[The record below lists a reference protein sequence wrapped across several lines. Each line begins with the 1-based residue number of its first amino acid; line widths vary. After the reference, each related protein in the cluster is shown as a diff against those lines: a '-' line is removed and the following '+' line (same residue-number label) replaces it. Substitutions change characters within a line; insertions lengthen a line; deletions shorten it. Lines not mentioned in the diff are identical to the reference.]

1 MSNTEKAK
9 PKRLLSLFLTL
20 AMVLGMLP
28 AMSMTASAYTAGDIE
43 GTTGTGTVDDPVV
56 CDTFA
61 EFKAAMENTEIIC
74 VKLNGVSGS
83 NGDMPSQASLAAAI
97 SNTTY
102 KRLTIEGTNTFTSP
116 LNGMNDCLI
125 WPRNDLTINGTGTL
139 KYVHGNTG
147 GTGAVINMASNVSI
161 QINGN
166 VTLEGGANGTSFGY
180 AIFAHAGTTYING
193 GSFIGYSA
201 MIAND
206 ADMSAVT
213 ISGSANLTINGG
225 NFSASLHPSSPEG
238 KKAHSLSIT
247 STATGAISIKAGTF
261 PQGIDIDA
269 TGKTIET
276 CGYFNEAKEI
286 SVNGSVIA
294 ASESTEALIGQNV
307 EVSNIASIRNLSA
320 TVTKPAD
327 GASPVFSATAGDD
340 SYAVTVNKWYNGG
353 TAENPN
359 IPNTMSASDTF
370 VAGNPYVVEVIFT
383 PKEGYLI
390 RSDRSVTI
398 NGLNAVFCGSQS
410 GTGAVYYRVAFTA
423 KASADSGTK
432 DDPYI
437 VTTYAELKDL
447 MATAPKDGST
457 RYIKLGADLISNG
470 NSNDNDLELV
480 DARARVDLAG
490 HSITR
495 DEYTAD
501 WSVFFVH
508 CGYLTVRDSVG
519 TGRVV
524 ENIRGAKYP
533 NVFNVTSDAHLTI
546 EGGTFESKTGNVI
559 LGQGST
565 TVINGGTFTN
575 EATKFDD
582 AYRVIN
588 FYAGKLT
595 INGGDFRGRRYGIE
609 FNKGLEVTINACTV
623 SLSSDYGFLI
633 KVNGGSLDSSRFG
646 EYSKIVDAEGKE
658 LWYYESVKG
667 AYCRVIGSIPVT
679 KVAIEGIVPPV
690 AGETPSNIV
699 GGDTVLEH
707 CSIDKY
713 IGGEHVGENTVEW
726 VDCNTMNPVET
737 FEAGKLYMVT
747 IRLVADEG
755 YMFSTKAA
763 AYETLTVNGDDDAFV
778 WKVQNDGK
786 YAYIGYFFEAVAA
799 GAAVKTVDISVSDNF
814 TDYMTAGPDVTV
826 TGSNFS
832 SDLSGLWHT
841 WNDKDLSGT
850 NKSVAGMSYY
860 KTITLTATGDY
871 KFNVAT
877 AVNVTGGGKL
887 NYNNISEDGK
897 TMTVSVK
904 ATATEHEHDYGL
916 AMKYNSSNHWYECS
930 ICGEKKD
937 FGSHSLKYYSTG
949 AGPAPGTTVTFTCHC
964 GYSEDHTMPGTS
976 VSEFYAV
983 AVRPSVN
990 MALIENSVYL
1000 KSWWAEVAEIVPGST
1015 KWYKN
1020 DETTPLPV
1028 GYIFQSGEDYKVTV
1042 QFKAKDGYSFNDSMT
1057 GDGSGAWYEKG
1068 IDILSTY
1075 NYNTEVSADNRY
1087 VTATGYYSASS
1098 VGVAHTVSA
1107 ALPTFTPGD
1116 KFSDAK
1122 YDYNSIFTVD
1132 GTASSIGTVSVV
1144 FDDATTMVK
1153 YDVSNGE
1160 WKAYTS
1166 SGGWIDYTGTKTLDE
1181 LLTIQKGVE
1190 YEIYFRD
1197 QTSSGYVDS
1206 AKSLE
1211 VADPGNSLTREVHF
1225 YSYSDAA
1232 AAAKAIYFFDSDG
1245 QSGGVTVL
1253 GTATRF
1259 GSQTDDMTIQ
1269 LIKSGES
1276 EAAYEA
1282 IVKGDAA
1289 GYSIAGVLPG
1299 TYTMKVMKQNHVTR
1313 EYTVIVGTNPVV
1325 QDVEIWL
1332 LGDVNGDGTINAKD
1346 KKVIYNHINDSS
1358 KELTGYTFDVG
1369 DVNGDGTINAK
1380 DKKLIYNHING
1391 SSLWT

>member
-1 MSNTEKAK
+1 MSNTKQAK
-9 PKRLLSLFLTL
+9 PKRLLSLFLALT
-20 AMVLGMLP
+20 MVLGMLP
-28 AMSMTASAYTAGDIE
+28 AMSLTAFAY
-43 GTTGTGTVDDPVV
+43 
-56 CDTFA
+56 
-61 EFKAAMENTEIIC
+61 
-74 VKLNGVSGS
+74 SGS
-83 NGDMPSQASLAAAI
+83 G
-97 SNTTY
+97 T
-102 KRLTIEGTNTFTSP
+102 EG
-116 LNGMNDCLI
+116 
-125 WPRNDLTINGTGTL
+125 
-139 KYVHGNTG
+139 
-147 GTGAVINMASNVSI
+147 
-161 QINGN
+161 
-166 VTLEGGANGTSFGY
+166 
-180 AIFAHAGTTYING
+180 
-193 GSFIGYSA
+193 
-201 MIAND
+201 
-206 ADMSAVT
+206 
-213 ISGSANLTINGG
+213 
-225 NFSASLHPSSPEG
+225 
-238 KKAHSLSIT
+238 
-247 STATGAISIKAGTF
+247 
-261 PQGIDIDA
+261 
-269 TGKTIET
+269 
-276 CGYFNEAKEI
+276 
-286 SVNGSVIA
+286 
-294 ASESTEALIGQNV
+294 
-307 EVSNIASIRNLSA
+307 
-320 TVTKPAD
+320 
-327 GASPVFSATAGDD
+327 
-340 SYAVTVNKWYNGG
+340 
-353 TAENPN
+353 
-359 IPNTMSASDTF
+359 
-370 VAGNPYVVEVIFT
+370 
-383 PKEGYLI
+383 
-390 RSDRSVTI
+390 
-398 NGLNAVFCGSQS
+398 
-410 GTGAVYYRVAFTA
+410 
-423 KASADSGTK
+423 
-432 DDPYI
+432 DPYI
-437 VTTYAELKDL
+437 VTDYEELLEL
-447 MATAPKDGST
+447 MKSTPDNTT
-457 RYIKLGADLISNG
+457 RYIKLGSDISYSASTNG
-470 NSNDNDLELV
+470 TALNLSNALQS
-480 DARARVDLAG
+480 VDLDLNG
-490 HSITR
+490 
-495 DEYTAD
+495 YTV
-501 WSVFFVH
+501 SRS
-508 CGYLTVRDSVG
+508 GLTTDTGVVDLRIGNLTIRDSSSAG
-519 TGRVV
+519 TG
-524 ENIRGAKYP
+524 KM
-533 NVFNVTSDAHLTI
+533 TSSVSGGSGQATVYVSSGGKLTI
-546 EGGTFESKTGNVI
+546 ENGTFEVTNGTYPEAI
-559 LGQGST
+559 WTQGGT
-565 TVINGGTFTN
+565 TQINGGTFINTKAGGSGATFELGN
-575 EATKFDD
+575 VTVDGGTFITSDDDPDAGFGIYVGGRANVTFHSCTAIGGPRGIITLNGTKIPEGYFYYATTIDGRSAMVVMPDDGTSKDKPIFVSNFDQLKAIHSAPTDGTPFYIALNADEAYSTETYYIYGVEVNNGQNVILDLRGHTLHVRLDQDDMITVFGGGTLTINDSVGGGALITKGPSSKLLN
-582 AYRVIN
+582 VIRISG
-588 FYAGKLT
+588 AGKLT
-595 INGGDFRGRRYGIE
+595 
-609 FNKGLEVTINACTV
+609 
-623 SLSSDYGFLI
+623 
-633 KVNGGSLDSSRFG
+633 VNGGSFQNRGYGRCMSVSGENAEVILNGGEFLSTRSPAEGTYNVELQYGSMTINYAHIYDSLYNARKAGNFTINGLLFQSFG
-646 EYSKIVDAEGKE
+646 EPGVIKQATGSSCVGSKYLEDHINPTSTVTVDGEEVTNLHVSSLKGYTIEITPAAKIS
-658 LWYYESVKG
+658 SVKITDVT
-667 AYCRVIGSIPVT
+667 APVIGETVDFTATATATGAEMRNVRWFDWDENRYLS
-679 KVAIEGIVPPV
+679 EGDVFKEGHAYMIVV
-690 AGETPSNIV
+690 
-699 GGDTVLEH
+699 
-707 CSIDKY
+707 
-713 IGGEHVGENTVEW
+713 
-726 VDCNTMNPVET
+726 TMN
-737 FEAGKLYMVT
+737 AM
-747 IRLVADEG
+747 EG
-755 YMFSTKAA
+755 YAFNTTNSTM
-763 AYETLTVNGDDDAFV
+763 TVTVNGDDDAFV

-1000 KSWWAEVAEIVPGST
+1000 KSWWAEVAEIVPGSI

-1028 GYIFQSGEDYKVTV
+1028 GYIFRSGEDYKVTV
-1042 QFKAKDGYSFNDSMT
+1042 QFKAKDGYSFKDSMT

-1087 VTATGYYSASS
+1087 VTATGYYKSTS

-1132 GTASSIGTVSVV
+1132 GEASSIGTVSVV

-1225 YSYSDAA
+1225 YSYSDSA

-1245 QSGGVTVL
+1245 QSGGVRVL

-1276 EAAYEA
+1276 EPSYEA
-1282 IVKGDAA
+1282 VVKGDAA

-1299 TYTMKVMKQNHVTR
+1299 TYTMKVMKNNHVTR

-1325 QDVEIWL
+1325 QDVKIHL
-1332 LGDVNGDGTINAKD
+1332 KGDINGDGKLTNIDVARANAHVRGTTLLSGYELKCADVVGTDGKVTNIDVAKINAHVK
-1346 KKVIYNHINDSS
+1346 
-1358 KELTGYTFDVG
+1358 
-1369 DVNGDGTINAK
+1369 GTN
-1380 DKKLIYNHING
+1380 KL
-1391 SSLWT
+1391 W